1 MRIRGKG
8 RLKRLMRRMAAPFR
22 SEVIILFYHRVFDA
36 HSDPQLLCVKPK
48 HFTEHLEHIRRHYR
62 VMSLSEL
69 GDALKEGQ
77 LPKRAIVIT
86 FDDGYVDNLLNA
98 KPLLERYEMP
108 ATVFVATGYFGRMFW
123 WDELEQLVLQASS
136 LPERLKVTVNGK
148 LHEWYLGREQVEVS
162 EEPWNVEC
170 PYNPTSRHRAYRDLH
185 RLLHPL
191 GNEEREAALSQLR
204 TQADVGENDGR
215 VTSRAM
221 KPEEIRRLAEGG
233 LIEIGSH
240 TETHPV
246 LSALPIEEQRREI
259 RESKRRLEEILG
271 SPVTAFSYPYGGN
284 AAIGQHAVGLV
295 QEAGYLLAC
304 ANFPA
309 FVTCGANPFLLPRY
323 LIRDWDG
330 DEFARRLR
338 GWFYG

>member
-1 MRIRGKG
+1 
-8 RLKRLMRRMAAPFR
+8 
-22 SEVIILFYHRVFDA
+22 
-36 HSDPQLLCVKPK
+36 
-48 HFTEHLEHIRRHYR
+48 
-62 VMSLSEL
+62 
-69 GDALKEGQ
+69 
-77 LPKRAIVIT
+77 
-86 FDDGYVDNLLNA
+86 
-98 KPLLERYEMP
+98 
-108 ATVFVATGYFGRMFW
+108 
-123 WDELEQLVLQASS
+123 
-136 LPERLKVTVNGK
+136 VNGK
-148 LHEWYLGREQVEVS
+148 IHEWYLGREQGEVS
-162 EEPWNVEC
+162 REPWNVEC

-204 TQADVGENDGR
+204 AQADVGENDGR

-221 KPEEIRRLAEGG
+221 KPQEIRRLAEGG
-233 LIEIGSH
+233 LIGIGSH

-259 RESKRRLEEILG
+259 RQSKRRLEEILG
-271 SPVTAFSYPYGGN
+271 CPVTAFSYPYGEN
-284 AAIGQHAVGLV
+284 AAIGQDVVGLV

-309 FVTCGANPFLLPRY
+309 PVNRWTNPFLLPRY

>member
-1 MRIRGKG
+1 MRIRGIG
-8 RLKRLMRRMAAPFR
+8 RLKRLRRWMTAPFR
-22 SEVIILFYHRVFDA
+22 SEVIILLYHRVFDA
-36 HSDPQLLCVKPK
+36 LSDPQLLCVKPK

-62 VMSLSEL
+62 VMSLGEL

-77 LPKRAIVIT
+77 LPKRAIIIT

-98 KPLLERYEMP
+98 KPLLERYEIP

-123 WDELEQLVLQASS
+123 WDELEQLVFQASS

-148 LHEWYLGREQVEVS
+148 THEWYLDKEEIMS
-162 EEPWNVEC
+162 EAPWNMEFPDSLTPRYQV
-170 PYNPTSRHRAYRDLH
+170 YRDLH
-185 RLLHPL
+185 RLLRPL
-191 GNEEREAALSQLR
+191 IREKREDVLSQLR
-204 TQADVGENDGR
+204 AQVDVKEKNR
-215 VTSRAM
+215 QMESRAM
-221 KPEEIRRLAEGG
+221 KPEEIRRLAEGR

-240 TETHPV
+240 SETHPV
-246 LSALPIEEQRREI
+246 LSALPIEEQRNEI

-271 SPVTAFSYPYGGN
+271 SPVAAFSYPYGGN
-284 AAIGQHAVGLV
+284 ADIGQHAVGLV

-304 ANFPA
+304 ANFPV
-309 FVTCGANPFLLPRY
+309 FVTCWVNPFLLPRC

-330 DEFARRLR
+330 DEFAKRLR

>member
-1 MRIRGKG
+1 MRIRGMG
-8 RLKRLMRRMAAPFR
+8 RLKRLMRWVVAPFR
-22 SEVIILFYHRVFDA
+22 SEVIILLYHRVFDA
-36 HSDPQLLCVKPK
+36 PSDPQLLCVKPK
-48 HFTEHLEHIRRHYR
+48 HFAEHLEHLRRHYR
-62 VMSLSEL
+62 VMSLGEL

-98 KPLLERYEMP
+98 KPLLERYEIP

-148 LHEWYLGREQVEVS
+148 IQEWYLGKEQGEVS
-162 EEPWNVEC
+162 EEPWNVKC

-185 RLLHPL
+185 RLLRPL

-215 VTSRAM
+215 ATSRAM
-221 KPEEIRRLAEGG
+221 KPEEICRLAEGG

-259 RESKRRLEEILG
+259 RESKYHLEEILG
-271 SPVTAFSYPYGGN
+271 SPVTAFSYPYGGK
-284 AAIGQHAVGLV
+284 ADIGQDVVGLV

-309 FVTCGANPFLLPRY
+309 FVTHQANPFLLPRY